1 MPSIAWKTVS
11 LVVLTLF
18 TLNSGRM
25 FGQANTATVYGSVT
39 DQSGAFLP
47 NATVEATNMMTGAH
61 SATKSNGEGQ
71 FTFNFLPIGTYK
83 FSADAPGFQNRVREN
98 VVLSA
103 GQTTQINLQLGITA
117 AQQSVVVSGE
127 AALLNTES
135 AEQHLTIDSS
145 TVHELPLPRED
156 WTGLLK
162 LGNGI
167 TPAGNNGVALNG
179 LPPASFNL
187 TVDGTNASPDPEL
200 PSVGFY
206 QGFNVINTV
215 NSDAIAEVSTTKGI
229 APASV
234 SGSMSGNVNLITKSG
249 GNQFHGT
256 LLEINSTAYLNG
268 RNQFLA
274 VRPGY
279 TFNQFGGSLGGRIIR
294 DKLFFFANAQAVKL
308 ASFTALSG
316 TVPTPSYTAQIKA
329 AAPQYSTILSYF
341 PLPNQPYSATATTA
355 QFVGTGSLVQ
365 NDDNAVGRLDYYLSD
380 KDLLTVRYTR
390 ARPYKNAPR
399 FLPVDPRIST
409 GHNDAVNAQFT
420 HSAPSWTFVTR
431 FGYNRIYIDR
441 LDAGFGAGLDQISF
455 GFNSQGAEAFT
466 KRGGTFT
473 LEETVA
479 KNIGRHSLQF
489 GAIVQRSNAGRTDDN
504 TQSFNYSS
512 LADLLA
518 DIPSSV
524 TLNFPHPDFQLHM
537 YQIGGFVQDD
547 FRMSSTLTINMGIRY
562 DYFTV
567 PKERDGLVF
576 NHDPSPLG
584 PGFGPFRPASSMY
597 NADYPNFAPRLGFA
611 YTLGSDRKTVIRGG
625 TGIFFN
631 PHTMFGGPVEEVLA
645 GATLPFRVTLSRAQ
659 ALALGINF
667 PVVDRIA
674 ALQKITGGTGAAQP
688 NTSIDPNFRNPYSVQ
703 WNLTVERQLMKGFVL
718 EMGYMGNRG
727 LHLNVVRMENLPDRI
742 TGVSPMP
749 SWGSFRYYDGSDAST
764 YNALQ
769 VAVKRRFSSGLSF
782 GIYYTYANNM
792 SYGDDDLQLNA
803 TPQDNNNIRGEHG
816 PTPFDIRH
824 NFSANYLYDIPVSKW
839 TRWNSRAARLATDG
853 WQFSGILSANTGLP
867 VNITDSRSS
876 YPNSRPDDN
885 SSVAPTLNN
894 ATSTLRYLNPAAFV
908 AVPIVTA
915 SGAEVRPGNLGRYA
929 VRALGQWN
937 LDFSLAKNFA
947 ITERFRFQL
956 RGDAFNS
963 LNHTNLGGLVSD
975 ISKSNFGFMTSANP
989 RSVQL
994 GAKIAF

>member
-1 MPSIAWKTVS
+1 
-11 LVVLTLF
+11 LTF
-18 TLNSGRM
+18 QVDSA
-25 FGQANTATVYGSVT
+25 FGQANTATVYGNVT
-39 DQSGAFLP
+39 DQ
-47 NATVEATNMMTGAH
+47 TGAVVPNTNIEAVNITTGAR
-61 SATKSNGEGQ
+61 STATSNAEGQ
-71 FTFNFLPIGTYK
+71 FTFNFLPISTYRFK
-83 FSADAPGFQNRVREN
+83 AVAPGFQEQTKDGVA
-98 VVLSA
+98 LSA
-103 GQTTQINLQLGITA
+103 GQTTQLSFQLGLTA
-117 AQQSVVVSGE
+117 TQQTVEVSAN
-127 AALLNTES
+127 AALLDTES

-145 TVHELPLPRED
+145 TVHELPLARED

-167 TPAGNNGVALNG
+167 TPAGNNGVSLNG

-187 TVDGTNASPDPEL
+187 TVDGTSASPDPEL

-268 RNQFLA
+268 RNQFLTT
-274 VRPGY
+274 RPGY
-279 TFNQFGGSLGGRIIR
+279 TFNQFGGSVGGRIIR
-294 DKLFFFANAQAVKL
+294 DKLFFFTNAQAVKL

-316 TVPTPSYTAQIKA
+316 TVPTPSYTAQILA
-329 AAPQYSTILSYF
+329 AAPQYRTILSYF

-355 QFVGTGSLVQ
+355 QYIGTGSLVQ
-365 NDDNAVGRLDYYLSD
+365 NDNNAVGRLDYYLTS

-390 ARPYKNAPR
+390 SRPYKNQPR
-399 FLPVDPRIST
+399 FLPIDPRVTT
-409 GHNDAVNAQFT
+409 GHNDTVNAQFT
-420 HSAPSWTFVTR
+420 HSAPTWTFVTR

-441 LDAGFGAGLDQISF
+441 LDAGFSAGLDQISF

-466 KRGGTFT
+466 KRGGTIT
-473 LEETVA
+473 IEEAVA
-479 KNIGRHSLQF
+479 KNIGRHSIQF
-489 GAIVQRSNAGRTDDN
+489 GAILQRNNAGRTDDN
-504 TQSFNYSS
+504 TQGFSYSS

-524 TLNFPHPDFQLHM
+524 TLQFPHPEFQLHM

-547 FRMSSTLTINMGIRY
+547 FRATTSLTINMGIRY

-576 NHDPSPLG
+576 NHAPTPLG

-625 TGIFFN
+625 AGLFFN

-659 ALALGINF
+659 ALALGINY
-667 PVVDRIA
+667 PVIDRNA
-674 ALQKITGGTGAAQP
+674 ALQKVVAGSGAQP
-688 NTSIDPNFRNPYSVQ
+688 NTAIDPNFRNPYSIQ
-703 WNLTVERQLMKGFVL
+703 WNMTVERQLTKDTVL
-718 EMGYMGNRG
+718 EAGYLGNRG
-727 LHLNVVRMENLPDRI
+727 LHLNMVRMENLPNRL
-742 TGVSPMP
+742 TGISPMP
-749 SWGSFRYYDGSDAST
+749 AWGSFRYYDGSDAST

-769 VAVKRRFSSGLSF
+769 IALKRRLAAGLSV
-782 GIYYTYANNM
+782 GVYYTYSQTV

-803 TPQDNNNIRGEHG
+803 VPQNNDNLRSERG
-816 PTPFDIRH
+816 PAPFDIRH
-824 NFSANYLYDIPVSKW
+824 NFSSNFVYELAISKW
-839 TRWNSRAARLATDG
+839 TGWQSRAAKLISDG
-853 WQFSGILSANTGLP
+853 WQFSGVLTANTGLP
-867 VNITDSRSS
+867 VNLTDSRSS

-885 SSVAPTLNN
+885 SAVSSIFDNYT
-894 ATSTLRYLNPAAFV
+894 TTLRYLNPAAFV
-908 AVPIVTA
+908 AVPLVTA
-915 SGAEVRPGNLGRYA
+915 SGAQSRPGNLGRYA
-929 VRALGQWN
+929 VRAPGQWT

-947 ITERFRFQL
+947 VTERVRFQL

-963 LNHTNLGGLVSD
+963 LNHTNLGGLVTD
-975 ISKSNFGFMTSANP
+975 ISKSNFGFLTSATP
-989 RSVQL
+989 RTVQL
-994 GAKIAF
+994 GAKVVF